1 MREIETPVLIV
12 GGGGAGLTASMLLST
27 MGIETLLVSS
37 LPTTSTLPKAH
48 VLNQRTMEIFRDLG
62 VAEPIYERSTPP
74 EHMRYSGW
82 YAGLA
87 GPDEVFG
94 REIARIESWG
104 AGGLDADWLRASP
117 CVQANLPQIRLEPIL
132 KARAEELAPGRVRF
146 NHEVVAVEQDDHA
159 ITAVVRDKD
168 QKAEY
173 RVRARYLLAC
183 DGGRTIG
190 RALGVELEG
199 QRGLMNEVSVHMTAD
214 LSPWAIDPEV
224 LIRWLWLPD
233 VGIQAVLVPMGPDHW
248 GPDSEEWVFH
258 LNYPSDDPRGIDDTQ
273 VEVDMR
279 RVLGIGDLA
288 ITIHKISR
296 WTLEGVLAPR
306 FQIGRAFLVG
316 DAAHRHPP
324 TGGLGLN
331 SAVHDAHNLC
341 WKVAAVL
348 RGQASGRLLAT
359 YEAERR
365 PVDGRNVERSLE
377 SAFNHMAIRNALGLD
392 PAASP
397 DANLAHVRRFWS
409 GRHEDIAYR
418 RAVLRTIATQSM
430 EFREHNVEFGQTYDS
445 TAVLADG
452 SPEPSAVDSV
462 LVYEPGTRPGAP
474 LPHVWLDDADGR
486 RLPLTD
492 LVGPGRFLLVAG
504 EEGAPWCAAARGL
517 AERDGVPIDA
527 VRIGHLDGEYRDP
540 RCMWLRHRGIGH
552 GGTVLVRPDRFVAW
566 RSADAVADPGVV
578 LRDAFRRL
586 MG

>member
-1 MREIETPVLIV
+1 
-12 GGGGAGLTASMLLST
+12 
-27 MGIETLLVSS
+27 
-37 LPTTSTLPKAH
+37 
-48 VLNQRTMEIFRDLG
+48 
-62 VAEPIYERSTPP
+62 
-74 EHMRYSGW
+74 
-82 YAGLA
+82 
-87 GPDEVFG
+87 
-94 REIARIESWG
+94 
-104 AGGLDADWLRASP
+104 
-117 CVQANLPQIRLEPIL
+117 VQANLPQIRLEPIL

-146 NHEVVAVEQDDHA
+146 NHEVVAVEQDEHA
-159 ITAVVRDKD
+159 VTAVVRDKD
-168 QKAEY
+168 ENAEY

-273 VEVDMR
+273 VEADMR
-279 RVLGIGDLA
+279 RVLGIADLA

-331 SAVHDAHNLC
+331 SAVHDAQNLC

-348 RGQASGRLLAT
+348 GGHASARLLAT

-397 DANLAHVRRFWS
+397 EANLASIRRFWS
-409 GRHEDIAYR
+409 GRHEDVAYR

-445 TAVLADG
+445 TAVLPDG
-452 SPEPSAVDSV
+452 TDEPAALDSV
-462 LVYEPGTRPGAP
+462 LVYEPSTRPGAP

-492 LVGPGRFLLVAG
+492 LVTPGRFLLIAG
-504 EEGAPWCAAARGL
+504 EDGAPWCAAARGL
-517 AERDGVPIDA
+517 AELDGVPVDA

-540 RCMWLRHRGIGH
+540 RCMWLRHRGIGRE
-552 GGTVLVRPDRFVAW
+552 GAVLVRPDRFVAW
-566 RSADAVADPGVV
+566 RSVDGVADPAAV
-578 LRDAFRRL
+578 LGDALRHLTGAR
-586 MG
+586 